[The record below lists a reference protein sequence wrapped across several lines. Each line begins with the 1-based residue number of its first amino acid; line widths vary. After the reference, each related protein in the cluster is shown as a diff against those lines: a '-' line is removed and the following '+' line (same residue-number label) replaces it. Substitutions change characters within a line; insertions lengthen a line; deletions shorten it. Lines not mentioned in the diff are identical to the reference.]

1 MNMNDYHKYIPPNVI
16 LSSKYSENDK
26 LLLDVKKK
34 YLHQIEI
41 QRGGTKIIDLL
52 YDLNKL
58 DKHYPID
65 ELAKKLTLSDVYYYL
80 SNLFTSSTS
89 FEVAS
94 FEQNQVNPENFQ
106 FFNELGQPIWDV
118 GLEEHPKLWNATKE
132 KDESHVFLSYI
143 HKGCEKKYF
152 DPLTC
157 LFKKYNLT
165 GLINFRIHFDNN
177 FIEILSKN
185 SNEIAISKSFNDVV
199 SKYELSN
206 INFKEITDADI
217 RIFDSNVDQVTHEK
231 REGAET
237 STSLTRVNKKSDT
250 RNDPLRDDLDKRE
263 FDKEHGTICYDD
275 EKKCIVALSKAE
287 RGRIQTKSRL
297 LPENQI
303 KVFHHIIEMLGW

>member
-1 MNMNDYHKYIPPNVI
+1 MKISAYQKYIPPNVI
-16 LSSKYSENDK
+16 SSSKYSEGDA

-34 YLHQIEI
+34 YLYQIEI
-41 QRGGTKIIDLL
+41 QRGGTKIIDIL

-80 SNLFTSSTS
+80 SNLFTASTS

-94 FEQNQVNPENFQ
+94 FEQNQKKPNNFS
-106 FFNELGQPIWDV
+106 FFNELGQPIWDA
-118 GLEEHPKLWNATKE
+118 GLEEQPKLWNATKE
-132 KDESHVFLSYI
+132 KDESHLFLSYI
-143 HKGCEKKYF
+143 HKGSEKKYF

-157 LFKKYNLT
+157 LFKKYHLT
-165 GLINFRIHFDNN
+165 GLINFRIHFDNSL
-177 FIEILSKN
+177 IEISSKN
-185 SNEIAISKSFNDVV
+185 SNEIAISKSFDDVV
-199 SKYELSN
+199 SKCKLSN
-206 INFKEITDADI
+206 INYKEITDYDI
-217 RIFDSNVDQVTHEK
+217 RIFDSKVDQVTHEK

-250 RNDPLRDDLDKRE
+250 RNDPIREDLDKRE

-275 EKKCIVALSKAE
+275 EEKCIVALSKAE
-287 RGRIQTKSRL
+287 RGRVQIKSRL

-303 KVFHHIIEMLGW
+303 KVFHNIMEMLGW